1 MLAAMLVYPAFS
13 ALAQAPAGP
22 PAGPV
27 QTFPLSEVHRG
38 LHGVAYTVFEGTEPE
53 AMDVEILGLLHNAI
67 GPGQDM
73 ILARLTGPKPEYTG
87 VVAGMSG
94 SPVYVDGRLLGALAY
109 RIGEFSKEPI
119 AGITPIEQMLQV
131 PENRAPAEDAGNG
144 PASGTTA
151 ALLRPGPASF
161 PISGMTAVSAGPAED
176 SELRPID
183 TPLVFSGFSPEAVK
197 LFGDRFRAL
206 GLSPVAGIGGSQSS
220 GSGQSSSGPPV
231 SAPLVPGSSVS
242 ALLIEGDL
250 EMAATCTVTMI
261 DKGRVLACGHP
272 ITQFGN
278 ISVPMTKAEV
288 LATLASPMDSFKII
302 NTAQT
307 IGAFTEDRQSA
318 ISGVLGGQA
327 RMIPVAIHVH
337 GDGAERVL
345 HLRVLDNPDLTPAAL
360 MVSVYQALTESNGY
374 SAELTYAVHGNV
386 AVEGNPALKLDSF
399 AAPTDEVPS
408 ALLAAVTVG
417 QRFAAIYGNSSR
429 VQGIRSVD
437 LDVESLPGRR
447 SIEIESAQ
455 AAQPSARAG
464 DTVTIEATLRPYQ
477 GEARNLR
484 LPIHLPATLP
494 SGPLRILLSDG
505 ETLDRLTDAT
515 PGVTGPTDLNSTI
528 HQLNATHADDVL
540 YVSLLL
546 PDPQAVV
553 DGHTLESIPI
563 SMANVLDPLRSNRE
577 MSLNGESVVPVTSI
591 PVDAMLAGQRVIS
604 IDIE

>member
-1 MLAAMLVYPAFS
+1 
-13 ALAQAPAGP
+13 
-22 PAGPV
+22 
-27 QTFPLSEVHRG
+27 
-38 LHGVAYTVFEGTEPE
+38 
-53 AMDVEILGLLHNAI
+53 
-67 GPGQDM
+67 
-73 ILARLTGPKPEYTG
+73 
-87 VVAGMSG
+87 
-94 SPVYVDGRLLGALAY
+94 
-109 RIGEFSKEPI
+109 
-119 AGITPIEQMLQV
+119 
-131 PENRAPAEDAGNG
+131 
-144 PASGTTA
+144 
-151 ALLRPGPASF
+151 
-161 PISGMTAVSAGPAED
+161 
-176 SELRPID
+176 
-183 TPLVFSGFSPEAVK
+183 
-197 LFGDRFRAL
+197 
-206 GLSPVAGIGGSQSS
+206 
-220 GSGQSSSGPPV
+220 
-231 SAPLVPGSSVS
+231 
-242 ALLIEGDL
+242 
-250 EMAATCTVTMI
+250 MAATCTVTMI

-318 ISGVLGGQA
+318 ISGVLGAQA

-399 AAPTDEVPS
+399 AAPTDDVPS

-477 GEARNLR
+477 GPARNVR
-484 LPIHLPATLP
+484 VPVHLPATLP
-494 SGPLRILLSDG
+494 SGRLRILLSDG

-515 PGVTGPTDLNSTI
+515 PGVAGPTDITSTI
-528 HQLNATHADDVL
+528 HQLNATHADDML

-563 SMANVLDPLRSNRE
+563 SMANILDPLRSNRE

>member
-131 PENRAPAEDAGNG
+131 PENRAPAEEAGNS